1 MRGRGRGARASFRAL
16 GLLFSLAR
24 YRELVAKVDA
34 FFARVVGRH
43 GHAMQC
49 RAGCAACCLPGLSVT
64 GVEADAI
71 REELSAMPEGP
82 RVELR
87 ARALRED
94 SAACPALDEEGR
106 CSIYAVR
113 PLVCRSHG
121 LPIRLP
127 GPRGLPVIDACP
139 KNFTASGP
147 GAIEAD
153 CVLDQT
159 TLSTLLLAVDRAH
172 AEEAGRPAGERI
184 PLAKLFLEDGCAR
197 EENAGPSLE
206 RR

>member
-1 MRGRGRGARASFRAL
+1 LSGS
-16 GLLFSLAR
+16 FSLAR
-24 YRELVAKVDA
+24 YRELVSKVDA

-49 RAGCAACCLPGLSVT
+49 QAGCSACCLPGLSVT
-64 GVEADAI
+64 GVEADAV
-71 REELSAMPEGP
+71 REGLARMPDGE
-82 RVELR
+82 RARLR
-87 ARALRED
+87 ARALQENP
-94 SAACPALDEEGR
+94 AACPALDEEGR
-106 CSIYAVR
+106 CGIYAER

-139 KNFTASGP
+139 KNFGSIEGGP
-147 GAIEAD
+147 GALEAD

-172 AEEAGRPAGERI
+172 AAEAGREAGERI
-184 PLAKLFLEDGCAR
+184 PLAALLVEHGCAR
-197 EENAGPSLE
+197 GQNAGPSKE
-206 RR
+206 RP

>member
-1 MRGRGRGARASFRAL
+1 MDRIS
-16 GLLFSLAR
+16 SLTR

-34 FFARVVGRH
+34 FFARVAGRH

-64 GVEADAI
+64 GVEAAAI
-71 REELSAMPEGP
+71 WEGLEAMPEAE
-82 RVELR
+82 RAKQR
-87 ARALRED
+87 ARARREEG
-94 SAACPALDEEGR
+94 AACAALDEEGR
-106 CSIYAVR
+106 CSIYSVR

-127 GPRGLPVIDACP
+127 GPRGLPMIDACP
-139 KNFTASGP
+139 KNFTEGEP
-147 GAIEAD
+147 EAD

-172 AEEAGRPAGERI
+172 AAETGREAGERT
-184 PLAKLFLEDGCAR
+184 PLAKLLSEDGCAR
-197 EENAGPSLE
+197 DENAGPSSE

>member
-1 MRGRGRGARASFRAL
+1 MDRV
-16 GLLFSLAR
+16 FSLAR
-24 YRELVAKVDA
+24 YRELVAKVDG
-34 FFARVVGRH
+34 FFARVAGRH
-43 GHAMQC
+43 GPAMQC
-49 RAGCAACCLPGLSVT
+49 RAGCAECCLPGLSVT

-71 REELSAMPEGP
+71 REGLGAMPE
-82 RVELR
+82 VERARIR
-87 ARALRED
+87 ARALQKQQED
-94 SAACPALDEEGR
+94 GAACSALDDEGR

-139 KNFTASGP
+139 KNFTERGP
-147 GAIEAD
+147 GALEAD

-172 AEEAGRPAGERI
+172 AAEVGREAGERVD
-184 PLAKLFLEDGCAR
+184 LAELLVEDGCAR
-197 EENAGPSLE
+197 DEDAGPSSE

>member
-1 MRGRGRGARASFRAL
+1 LDRV
-16 GLLFSLAR
+16 FSLAR

-34 FFARVVGRH
+34 FFARVAGRH
-43 GHAMQC
+43 GQAMQC

-64 GVEADAI
+64 DVEADAI
-71 REELSAMPEGP
+71 REGLGAMPE
-82 RVELR
+82 VERARIR
-87 ARALRED
+87 ARALQKKDHGEG
-94 SAACPALDEEGR
+94 AACPALDEEGR

-127 GPRGLPVIDACP
+127 GPRGLPMIDACP
-139 KNFTASGP
+139 KNFTEGGP
-147 GAIEAD
+147 GALEAD

-172 AEEAGRPAGERI
+172 AAEVGRAAGERVD
-184 PLAKLFLEDGCAR
+184 LAGLLVEDGCAR
-197 EENAGPSLE
+197 DENAGPSSE